1 MKIIFTLLLLFS
13 ANAFSQDK
21 QTDISEEQIEIAA
34 ENSEEA
40 VTDDSYWQSQMF
52 YKKHPLNLNYASEND
67 LKELRLLSDPQ
78 IENFLRYRQLL
89 GKLISIYELQA
100 VPGWDVPLIKS
111 LLPYVEVSSEK
122 NVLPDLGSRFYGGA
136 HSMLMRYG
144 KVAEQ
149 AKGYKP
155 PARDSASHY
164 LGGRDGLFL
173 RYKYNYNNSMQFG
186 IAADKDA
193 GEEFFKG
200 SQKNGFDFY
209 TFHFFAKNIRKIKLL
224 ALGDFTVNFGQGLI
238 QWQSLAFGKSASV
251 LNIKRDAQT
260 LRPYNSSGS
269 YNFHRGAGCI
279 FESKHWSFTSFV
291 SARRLSGNIVQDE
304 NDEHISS
311 FQTSG
316 YHRTLAEL
324 SDKNS
329 MQQLAGGISVKYKQ
343 YNWHIAANA
352 VLYRFS
358 KEFHKEDKPYNLFAL
373 SGKNWSNASVDYS
386 YTYRNMHLFGEL
398 ATDKNMKLAF
408 VQGLLLS
415 LGARADAAF
424 LYRSISKAYQS
435 LYANAF
441 TENTMP
447 NNERGFFAGIS
458 LKPFSAIK
466 IDAYA
471 DVFSFP
477 WLKYLV
483 EAPSRGKEYLV
494 QLTYLPNKKTRFYL
508 FYRSKTKQKSFPLNG
523 SASKTL
529 TDLPQNNFRIQSS
542 MQLNE
547 KFAMSNRV
555 EAIWYDNNGPF
566 KEQGFLMY
574 SQFDYKPSK
583 ILSGNLRLQYFETNG
598 YNSRL
603 YTYESDLLYNY
614 SVPEF
619 FDNGFRYYLNC
630 RLNMAALLK
639 MKKSYDLA
647 CWLKWSQTIYTNKQ
661 TIGSG
666 LDLINGNKRSEIKAQ
681 IIMEF

>member
-1 MKIIFTLLLLFS
+1 MKIIFTFLLLIS
-13 ANAFSQDK
+13 VHAFSQDK
-21 QTDISEEQIEIAA
+21 QTDVGEEQIETAV
-34 ENSEEA
+34 ENSEDA

-52 YKKHPLNLNYASEND
+52 YKKHPLNLNYANEND

-78 IENFLRYRQLL
+78 IESFLRYRQSLD
-89 GKLISIYELQA
+89 KLISIYELQA

-111 LLPYVEVSSEK
+111 LLPYVEISDNK
-122 NVLPDLGSRFYGGA
+122 NVLTDLRSRFYGGS
-136 HSMLMRYG
+136 HSLLLRYG
-144 KVAEQ
+144 KVAER
-149 AKGYKP
+149 AKGYQP
-155 PARDSASHY
+155 PATENASHY
-164 LGGRDGLFL
+164 LGSRDGIFV
-173 RYKYNYNNSMQFG
+173 RYKYNYNNLLQFG
-186 IAADKDA
+186 IAGDKDA

-209 TFHFFAKNIRKIKLL
+209 TFHFFAKNIGKIKLL
-224 ALGDFTVNFGQGLI
+224 ALGDFTVNLGQGLI

-251 LNIKRDAQT
+251 LNVKRDAQT

-269 YNFHRGAGCI
+269 YNFHRGVGCV
-279 FESKHWSFTSFV
+279 FENKHWSLTSFI
-291 SARRLSGNIVQDE
+291 SSRRLSGNIVQDE
-304 NDEHISS
+304 DGEHISS

-329 MQQLAGGISVKYKQ
+329 MHQFAGGTSLKYKQ

-352 VLYRFS
+352 VVYSFS
-358 KEFHKEDKPYNLFAL
+358 KEFQKEDKPYNLYAL

-386 YTYRNMHLFGEL
+386 YTYRNMHLFGEM
-398 ATDKNMKLAF
+398 ATDKNRKLAF

-415 LGARADAAF
+415 LGAKADAAF

-447 NNERGFFAGIS
+447 NNESGFYAGVS
-458 LKPFSAIK
+458 LKPFSAVK

-483 EAPSRGKEYLV
+483 DAPSRGKEYLI
-494 QLTYLPNKKTRFYL
+494 QLTYSPSKKTTFYL
-508 FYRSKTKQKSFPLNG
+508 FYKSKTKQKSFPLDG
-523 SASKTL
+523 YAEKVL
-529 TDLPQNNFRIQSS
+529 TNIPQSNCRIESS
-542 MQLNE
+542 TQVNE
-547 KFAMSNRV
+547 KFTFSNRV
-555 EAIWYDNNGPF
+555 EAIWYDNNGRF

-574 SQFDYKPSK
+574 AQGDYKPSK
-583 ILSGNLRLQYFETNG
+583 LISGNLRFQYFETGG

-603 YTYESDLLYNY
+603 YSYESDLLYNY
-614 SVPEF
+614 SVPMF
-619 FDNGFRYYLNC
+619 YDKGFYYYFNC
-630 RLNMAALLK
+630 RLNIAALMK
-639 MKKSYDLA
+639 MKRQYDLS
-647 CWLKWSQTIYTNKQ
+647 CWLKWNQTIYSNKQ

-666 LDLINGNKRSEIKAQ
+666 LDLINGNKRSEIKMQ